1 MNLAASSPIIET
13 YFAELNSRILDL
25 PRPQREEL
33 VKELR
38 AHVMDRLEQMTA
50 PGEEDCRTVLKALG
64 TPDEI
69 ARQFRMELIL
79 RRSSWRISPV
89 TILRTSAR
97 WTVAGVQGYA
107 IFLVAV
113 IGYLMAL
120 SFYLT
125 ALLKPLF
132 PRNVGVFVGDQGLTL
147 AHFPFPPAGH
157 EVLGPY
163 YIPAAIVIGYLFTL
177 GTTLLIRFLARRG
190 RSLRQ
195 RLA

>member
-1 MNLAASSPIIET
+1 MNLAAGSSIIET

-38 AHVMDRLEQMTA
+38 AHVMDRLEQMPE
-50 PGEEDCRTVLKALG
+50 PGEEGCRTVLKALG

-69 ARQFRMELIL
+69 ARQLRMELIL
-79 RRSSWRISPV
+79 RRSSWRISPIA
-89 TILRTSAR
+89 ILRTGAR

-113 IGYLMAL
+113 IGYLMSL
-120 SFYLT
+120 SFYVT

-132 PRNVGVFVGDQGLTL
+132 PRNVGVFVGQQGLNL
-147 AHFPFPPAGH
+147 ARFPLPPSGH
-157 EVLGPY
+157 DILGPY
-163 YIPAAIVIGYLFTL
+163 YIPAAVVIGYLFTL
-177 GTTLLIRFLARRG
+177 GTTLLIRFLVRRG

>member
-1 MNLAASSPIIET
+1 MNTAASSPIIET
-13 YFAELNSRILDL
+13 YFAELDSRISDL

-38 AHVMDRLEQMTA
+38 AHVMDRLEQMA
-50 PGEEDCRTVLKALG
+50 VPCEEDCRTVLKALG

-89 TILRTSAR
+89 AILRTCAR

-107 IFLVAV
+107 VFLVAMV
-113 IGYLMAL
+113 GYLIAL
-120 SFYLT
+120 SFYVT
-125 ALLKPLF
+125 ALLKPFF
-132 PRNVGVFVGDQGLTL
+132 PRNVGVFVSEQGMNL
-147 AHFPFPPAGH
+147 AHFPVPPPGH
-157 EVLGPY
+157 ECLGPY
-163 YIPAAIVIGYLFTL
+163 YIPAAIVVGYLFTL
-177 GTTLLIRFLARRG
+177 GTTLLIRFLVRRG

>member
-1 MNLAASSPIIET
+1 MNVAASSPVIET
-13 YFAELNSRILDL
+13 YFAELNGRIADL

-38 AHVMDRLEQMTA
+38 AHVMDRLEQMA
-50 PGEEDCRTVLKALG
+50 EPGEEGCRTVLKALG

-79 RRSSWRISPV
+79 RRSSWRISPIAV
-89 TILRTSAR
+89 LRAGAR
-97 WTVAGVQGYA
+97 WTVAGVQGYT

-120 SFYLT
+120 CFYVT

-132 PRNVGVFVGDQGLTL
+132 PRNIGMFVGEQGLNL
-147 AHFPFPPAGH
+147 ASFPLPPSGH
-157 EVLGPY
+157 DILGPY
-163 YIPAAIVIGYLFTL
+163 YIPAAVVIGYLFTL
-177 GTTLLIRFLARRG
+177 GTTLLIRFLVRRG
-190 RSLRQ
+190 R
-195 RLA
+195 

>member
-1 MNLAASSPIIET
+1 MNTVACNPIIET
-13 YFAELNSRILDL
+13 YFAQLNSRISDL

-38 AHVMDRLEQMTA
+38 AHVMDRLEQMA
-50 PGEEDCRTVLKALG
+50 VAGAEDCRTVLKALG

-79 RRSSWRISPV
+79 RRSSWRISPIA
-89 TILRTSAR
+89 ILRTCAR
-97 WTVAGVQGYA
+97 WTVAGIQGYA
-107 IFLVAV
+107 IFIVAV
-113 IGYLMAL
+113 VGYALAL

-125 ALLKPLF
+125 ALLKPFF
-132 PRNVGVFVGDQGLTL
+132 PRNVGLFIGEQGLNLTS
-147 AHFPFPPAGH
+147 FPVPPHGH
-157 EVLGPY
+157 ECLGSY
-163 YIPAAIVIGYLFTL
+163 YIPVAVVIGYLFTL
-177 GTTLLIRFLARRG
+177 GTTLLIRFLLRRG